1 MPPTAGCFDGGG
13 GDLSSREPGCGS
25 RLYDIRPWARSASCE
40 ISKALTKS
48 FNVIGQLS

>member
-1 MPPTAGCFDGGG
+1 MPPAAEAEAIC
-13 GDLSSREPGCGS
+13 LRERPGCGS
-25 RLYDIRPWARSASCE
+25 RLYVIRAWARSASCE